1 MKKTISLL
9 LAIIMIFSMIPPAAA
24 AGNTGTPNEQ
34 ELIMVVTSETAPL
47 RTKNSSKGEEIA
59 TFARGDLLKVVDC
72 TKNTAGN
79 YWYTIQYGEITG
91 YMFADHL
98 LEVHTCTMQEVTEGF
113 RFCECGRYE
122 MDPKGIEN
130 TGGMLATAGSFLLPE
145 IQAALA
151 SLGTLVKGVAVAGGS
166 GVVCGLL
173 VVGGIYGVIKLTTN
187 LSATKVKVE
196 VLSVTTALKDFD
208 ELEDDAYYI
217 ARSNDKSGACK
228 LYYWP
233 YALDEEGA
241 CNYLTALAIA
251 KSKPSFFF
259 MNDKDQLTG
268 LNGIY
273 AKTKQSAEKLAKA
286 YDARGSLYGYGR
298 CKSPDHMSEVNKS
311 DKCYE
316 HYHVFYRGIV
326 TSSFHKVDDVHIFF
340 DIPTLH
346 PDYVKS

>member
-1 MKKTISLL
+1 MKKIISLL
-9 LAIIMIFSMIPPAAA
+9 LVITMIFSMILPASA
-24 AGNTGTPNEQ
+24 AGNGSSQNEQ

-47 RTKNSSKGEEIA
+47 RTKNSAKGEEIA

-79 YWYTIQYGEITG
+79 YWYTVQYGETTG

-98 LEVHTCTMQEVTEGF
+98 QEAHTCTMQEVAEGF

-130 TGGMLATAGSFLLPE
+130 TGGMLATAGTFLLPE

-151 SLGTLVKGVAVAGGS
+151 SLGTLVKGVAVASGS
-166 GVVCGLL
+166 GVVCALL
-173 VVGGIYGVIKLTTN
+173 VVGGIYGVIKLSAN

-196 VLSVTTALKDFD
+196 VLSVATALKDFD

-217 ARSNDKSGACK
+217 ARSNDRSGACK

-241 CNYLTALAIA
+241 CNYLTALAVA

-259 MNDKDQLTG
+259 DNDNNQLTG

-273 AKTKQSAEKLAKA
+273 AKTQQSAEKLANA
-286 YDARGSLYGYGR
+286 YDALGPMYGYGR
-298 CKSPDHMSEVNKS
+298 CKSPDHKSEVNKS
-311 DKCYE
+311 DQCYE
-316 HYHVFYRGIV
+316 HYHIFYRGVV
-326 TSSFHKVDDVHIFF
+326 TSSFHKVNNVHIFF
-340 DIPTLH
+340 DLPTLH
-346 PDYVKS
+346 PDYV